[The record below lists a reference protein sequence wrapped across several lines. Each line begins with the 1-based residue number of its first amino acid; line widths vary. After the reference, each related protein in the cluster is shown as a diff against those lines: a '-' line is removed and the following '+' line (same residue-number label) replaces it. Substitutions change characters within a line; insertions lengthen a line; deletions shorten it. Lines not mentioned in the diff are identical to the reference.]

1 MKILLE
7 ILLIPA
13 VLGVIIAYLRF
24 TEKRIIFYPSGEIEL
39 TPQDIGLKYED
50 VFFDSRDGVKLNAWF
65 VPVLKE
71 KATIIFCHG
80 NAGNISH
87 RLEKVKAFCDLGY
100 NVLVFDYRGYGKSQG
115 SPSEQGLYSDTQAAY
130 DYLLARGVESNQI
143 IGFGESLG
151 GAVIVDLASKN
162 ELRALILESTFSS
175 GKDMSKVIYPYIPP
189 WVFSSR
195 FDSVGKIKSVSAPK
209 LVIHS
214 INDEIVPY
222 RLSRKLYDAAA
233 QPKEFLEIRGGHN
246 SGFFE
251 CEELMKEKLASFL
264 NEVAENTKKN
274 TSATSD

>member
-1 MKILLE
+1 MKIKLLFE
-7 ILLIPA
+7 ILMIPA
-13 VLGVIIAYLRF
+13 VLGVIVVYLRF

-50 VFFDSRDGVKLNAWF
+50 VFFNSADGVKLNAWF
-65 VPVLKE
+65 VPGLKE
-71 KATIIFCHG
+71 KATFIFCHG

-87 RLEKVKAFCDLGY
+87 RLEKVKAFHDLDY

-115 SPSEQGLYSDTQAAY
+115 SPSEEGLYADTQAAY
-130 DYLLARGVESNQI
+130 DYLLGRGVESSKI

-151 GAVIVDLASKN
+151 GAAIIDLASKN
-162 ELRALILESTFSS
+162 ELGALIVESTFSS
-175 GKDMSKVIYPYIPP
+175 GRDMSKVIYPYIPP

-195 FDSVGKIKSVSAPK
+195 FDSVEKIKRVSAPK

-222 RLSRKLYDAAA
+222 RLSRKLYDAAS
-233 QPKEFLEIRGGHN
+233 QPKEFFEIRGGHN

-251 CEELMKEKLASFL
+251 CEELAKEKLASFL
-264 NEVAENTKKN
+264 NNLP
-274 TSATSD
+274 